1 MGKNRAWWLL
11 VFCNLFWAGNYV
23 FGKFVV
29 TEMTPLWLTFARWVL
44 ALLVLIPLAQV
55 LEKPDWKQV
64 AKAWLPLSF
73 MGLLGVIGFNVL
85 LYTSLKYTSATNAAL
100 VTALN
105 PVVIVLLSVFF
116 LREKVSRIQ
125 ASGFILS
132 LLGVLVILNQG
143 NIVRVFQTQYNQGDL
158 LVLCCVLVWTLYSI
172 IGKRVKGVPPVTATA
187 ASTFLAAIMMLPFA
201 IVQGIDFSTLSP
213 LAFSGILYI
222 VLFPSICSFVFW
234 NVSVRAV
241 GASQAGITL
250 NLIPVFTAMISVIF
264 GESITQAQVWGGLLV
279 FIGVTFASGLIDQQW
294 KRRKAKQATNVMDR
308 KTI

>member
-55 LEKPDWKQV
+55 LEKPDWKQA

-294 KRRKAKQATNVMDR
+294 KRRKAKQSTNVMDR

>member
-1 MGKNRAWWLL
+1 MGKSRAWWLL

-29 TEMTPLWLTFARWVL
+29 SEMTPLWLTFARWVL
-44 ALLVLIPLAQV
+44 ALVILIPLALA
-55 LEKPDWKQV
+55 LEKPDWRQV
-64 AKAWLPLSF
+64 ARAWLPLSL

-85 LYTSLKYTSATNAAL
+85 LYSSLKHTSATNAAL

-105 PVVIVLLSVFF
+105 PVVIVLFSVFF

-132 LLGVLVILNQG
+132 LLGVLVILTKG
-143 NIVRVFQTQYNQGDL
+143 HLLRVFQTDYNQGDL

-172 IGKRVKGVPPVTATA
+172 IGKKVKGVSPITATA
-187 ASTFLAAIMMLPFA
+187 ASTAFAVVMMLPFA
-201 IVQGIDFSTLSP
+201 IAEGIDFSTLSP
-213 LAFSGILYI
+213 LAFTGIAYI

-250 NLIPVFTAMISVIF
+250 NLIPVFTAMISVLF
-264 GESITQAQVWGGLLV
+264 GEGITQPQVWGGLLV

-294 KRRKAKQATNVMDR
+294 KRRQAKSSAEVMDR
-308 KTI
+308 

>member
-11 VFCNLFWAGNYV
+11 MFCNLFWAGNYV

-55 LEKPDWKQV
+55 LEKPDWKQA

-85 LYTSLKYTSATNAAL
+85 LYTSLKHTSATNAAL

-132 LLGVLVILNQG
+132 LLGVLVILTQG
-143 NIVRVFQTQYNQGDL
+143 NIVRVFQAQYNQGDL

-201 IVQGIDFSTLSP
+201 IVQGIDFSILSP

-250 NLIPVFTAMISVIF
+250 NLIPVFTAMISVIL
-264 GESITQAQVWGGLLV
+264 GDSITQAQVWGGLLV

-294 KRRKAKQATNVMDR
+294 KRRKAKQSAEVMDR

>member
-1 MGKNRAWWLL
+1 M
-11 VFCNLFWAGNYV
+11 FCNLFWAGNYV

-55 LEKPDWKQV
+55 LEKPDWKQA

-85 LYTSLKYTSATNAAL
+85 LYTSLKHTSATNAAL

-132 LLGVLVILNQG
+132 LLGVLVILTQG
-143 NIVRVFQTQYNQGDL
+143 NIVRVFQAQYNQGDL

-201 IVQGIDFSTLSP
+201 IVQGIDFSILSP

-250 NLIPVFTAMISVIF
+250 NLIPVFTAMISVIL
-264 GESITQAQVWGGLLV
+264 GDSITQAQVWGGLLV

-294 KRRKAKQATNVMDR
+294 KRRKAKQSAEVMDR

>member
-1 MGKNRAWWLL
+1 MGKYRAWWLL

-23 FGKFVV
+23 FGKVVV
-29 TEMTPLWLTFARWVL
+29 TEMTPLWLTFARWIL
-44 ALLVLIPLAQV
+44 ALIVLLPLAQV
-55 LEKPDWKQV
+55 LEKPDWKKA
-64 AKAWLPLSF
+64 AKAWLPLSL

-85 LYTSLKYTSATNAAL
+85 LYTSLKHTSATNAAL

-105 PVVIVLLSVFF
+105 PVVIVLFSVFF

-132 LLGVLVILNQG
+132 LLGVLVILTQG
-143 NIVRVFQTQYNQGDL
+143 NIVRVFQTAYNQGDL

-187 ASTFLAAIMMLPFA
+187 ASTLLAAVMMLPFT
-201 IVQGIDFSTLSP
+201 ITQGIDFSALSP
-213 LAFSGILYI
+213 LALSGILYI

-234 NVSVRAV
+234 NVSVREV

-250 NLIPVFTAMISVIF
+250 NLIPVFTALISVIL
-264 GESITQAQVWGGLLV
+264 GDSITQAQVWGGLLV

-294 KRRKAKQATNVMDR
+294 RKRKAKQSAEVMNR
-308 KTI
+308 

>member
-1 MGKNRAWWLL
+1 MGKYRAWWLL

-23 FGKFVV
+23 FGKYVV
-29 TEMTPLWLTFARWVL
+29 SEMTPLWLTFARWVL
-44 ALLVLIPLAQV
+44 ALIVLIPLAQF
-55 LEKPDWKQV
+55 LERPDWRQA
-64 AKAWLPLSF
+64 AKAWLPLSL

-85 LYTSLKYTSATNAAL
+85 LYSSLRHTSATNAAL

-105 PVVIVLLSVFF
+105 PVVIVLFSVFL

-125 ASGFILS
+125 ASGFVLS
-132 LLGVLVILNQG
+132 LLGVLVILTRG
-143 NIVRVFQTQYNQGDL
+143 NIIRVFQTEYNQGDL
-158 LVLCCVLVWTLYSI
+158 LVLGCVLVWTLYSI

-187 ASTFLAAIMMLPFA
+187 ASTLLAAVMMLPFA
-201 IVQGIDFSTLSP
+201 IAEGIDFSTLSP
-213 LAFSGILYI
+213 LALSGILYI

-250 NLIPVFTAMISVIF
+250 NLIPVFTAMISVML
-264 GESITQAQVWGGLLV
+264 GERITQAQVWGGLLV

-294 KRRKAKQATNVMDR
+294 KRRKAKQSAEVLNR
-308 KTI
+308 